1 MGRKGRGQKNIK
13 QKMQSMIL
21 RGKADPGLSRWNHMS
36 SQRCLFEVDK
46 GDNTDGRENT
56 EVLTEAGNVKTE
68 QREVGPQAKECQ

>member
-1 MGRKGRGQKNIK
+1 
-13 QKMQSMIL
+13 
-21 RGKADPGLSRWNHMS
+21 MS

-68 QREVGPQAKECQ
+68 QREVGPQAKECQQPAEARRDVEGSFLRISRKNTALPSP